1 MKQPATIIVDSL
13 ELHGF
18 HGWHK
23 HEGEFGQHFMVDL
36 EMMVDI
42 ADASASDQLADALD
56 YGAVIA
62 ATRRLFKERR
72 YRLLEAVALALA
84 RGVLAEFASVQS
96 IKVRVKKLSPP
107 VPERLAF
114 AGVEVCVKRDEGDV

>member
-1 MKQPATIIVDSL
+1 VTRPAKILIDSL

-36 EMMVDI
+36 EMLVDI
-42 ADASASDQLADALD
+42 ERAALTDQLGDALD
-56 YGAVIA
+56 YGAVIG
-62 ATRRLFKERR
+62 ATSRLFRERR
-72 YRLLEAVALALA
+72 YRLLEAVAVAVG
-84 RGVLAEFASVQS
+84 RGLLAEFAMVQS
-96 IKVRVKKLSPP
+96 IKIRVKKLAPP

-114 AGVEVCVKRDEGDV
+114 AGVEVVVSRGEADA

>member
-1 MKQPATIIVDSL
+1 VTRPAKILIDSL

-36 EMMVDI
+36 DMLVDI
-42 ADASASDQLADALD
+42 AEAERTDQLAAALD

-62 ATRRLFKERR
+62 ATRRLFGERR
-72 YRLLEAVALALA
+72 HRLLEAVAMAVA
-84 RGVLAEFASVQS
+84 RGLLREFPRVEE
-96 IKVRVKKLSPP
+96 ITIRVKKLAPP
-107 VPERLAF
+107 VPDRLAF
-114 AGVEVCVKRDEGDV
+114 AGVQVTVGREEIGG

>member
-1 MKQPATIIVDSL
+1 MSLPAKIHIDSL

-36 EMMVDI
+36 EMTTDI
-42 ADASASDQLADALD
+42 EAAAASDQLRDALD
-56 YGAVIA
+56 YGVVIA
-62 ATRRLFKERR
+62 STRRLFTEKR
-72 YRLLEAVALALA
+72 YRLLEAVAVAVA
-84 RGVLAEFASVQS
+84 RGLLAEFSVVES
-96 IKVRVKKLSPP
+96 IRIRVKKLAPP

-114 AGVEVCVKRDEGDV
+114 AGVEVVVARGSEHA